1 MVETN
6 DVMVMEIEGHPF
18 TIEAQFNKTVDALK
32 AILKTQPIT
41 VVLQD
46 YANIEKC
53 GRLKLRLP
61 KDERIYQ
68 VHLGDVAIHM
78 DDQLVI
84 YYRTNTYTMS
94 PIGRISNDMQLLE
107 NLLRSKRVINVRL
120 SMVKPQS
127 TV

>member
-53 GRLKLRLP
+53 GRLKLHLP

-84 YYRTNTYTMS
+84 YYGTNTYTMS

-107 NLLRSKRVINVRL
+107 NLLRSKRVVNVRL